1 MSNIYIFQKT
11 SGHDYN
17 RHKTVSI
24 RGKDL
29 AFNSRFVKD
38 ADIGSYDLVSVYLN
52 DRNFD
57 KVNKLFFKF
66 HNDATASN
74 TFNLRPVNSN
84 KKYQSWGKVF
94 TCGSL
99 INSIPRLKI
108 LSSTKQRNKKSLKI
122 EFDSTEKLWS
132 CDMPPNFEFRARHPR
147 EIDESFKG
155 IYKLTIEGRTQYYGR
170 GIISKRVKEHIINGY
185 DFDQIHY
192 SLEEDSDLQTELET
206 KYLDEFENQFGK
218 LPTYNQIRGFNSVVI
233 EENSNKLPNL
243 ITNQLGAKAG

>member
-1 MSNIYIFQKT
+1 MSNIYIFHKT
-11 SGHDYN
+11 LGHDYN
-17 RHKTVSI
+17 RQKTVSV

-38 ADIGSYDLVSVYLN
+38 ADIGAFDLVSVYLN

-57 KVNKLFFKF
+57 KVSKLFFKF

-74 TFNLRPVNSN
+74 TFNLRQVNTN
-84 KKYQSWGKVF
+84 KKYQSNGKVF

-99 INSIPRLKI
+99 INCIPRLKV
-108 LSSTKQRNKKSLKI
+108 LSSTKQRNKKSLKL

-132 CDMPPNFEFRARHPR
+132 CELIANFEFRARLPQ
-147 EIDESFKG
+147 EIEENFRG

-170 GIISKRVKEHIINGY
+170 GFISRRVKEHINNGY

-192 SLEEDSDLQTELET
+192 SLIEESDLQAELET

-233 EENSNKLPNL
+233 EDNSNKIPNI
-243 ITNQLGAKAG
+243 ITNQMGAKAV